1 MQIISFFESII
12 KLIPINCF
20 NTECYQNYFISI
32 SDEGIIRLHHIYKES
47 KFENVYVIKNKI
59 QYKIE
64 LENFILKK
72 NHISYVE
79 KINKIIVFIVIEK
92 RIEIITFELNNDKL
106 MEDNNNLENSSVFNI
121 KKSESKK
128 EIICIENIGRTDKN
142 YVVLGNNDNSISFFN
157 YVDNNIDYINNCSYF
172 SAWYGNIELIISLIN
187 SNDILLSTS
196 NGFVILYVFKLRS
209 FTNAYSFSKGKKIK
223 QIIEYI
229 PFKNEFIDSI
239 IISKNKENNSK
250 NIFLFILT
258 NDDQITLWNLSST
271 YPIII
276 YDLVQVNKIED
287 YKKTKTSKIIA
298 PQLEKISLAKDDN
311 YSIYSKY
318 DNYTESQFIKINI
331 NFIYDM
337 KTSSFEIITGE
348 KQGICRALN
357 FSDENLKKIK
367 AKQGHKN
374 NKFNQ
379 IIFYDNKE
387 KKIEARNNSKY
398 LKEEKIFINKLIYT
412 INDKKENKITNN
424 NFDEQKEMIDLIVLR
439 SSCKDSNDE
448 FVLCGYS
455 NGTIKLWMI

>member
-1 MQIISFFESII
+1 
-12 KLIPINCF
+12 
-20 NTECYQNYFISI
+20 
-32 SDEGIIRLHHIYKES
+32 
-47 KFENVYVIKNKI
+47 
-59 QYKIE
+59 
-64 LENFILKK
+64 
-72 NHISYVE
+72 
-79 KINKIIVFIVIEK
+79 
-92 RIEIITFELNNDKL
+92 
-106 MEDNNNLENSSVFNI
+106 MEDSNNLENSSVFNI

-196 NGFVILYVFKLRS
+196 NGFVILYDFKLRS

-229 PFKNEFIDSI
+229 PFKNEYIDSI

-276 YDLVQVNKIED
+276 YDLVQVNKIDD

-318 DNYTESQFIKINI
+318 DNYTVSQFIKINI

-398 LKEEKIFINKLIYT
+398 LKDEKIFINKLIYT
-412 INDKKENKITNN
+412 INDKRENKITNN

-439 SSCKDSNDE
+439 RSCKDSNDE
-448 FVLCGYS
+448 FVVCGYS
-455 NGTIKLWMI
+455 NGNIKLWMI